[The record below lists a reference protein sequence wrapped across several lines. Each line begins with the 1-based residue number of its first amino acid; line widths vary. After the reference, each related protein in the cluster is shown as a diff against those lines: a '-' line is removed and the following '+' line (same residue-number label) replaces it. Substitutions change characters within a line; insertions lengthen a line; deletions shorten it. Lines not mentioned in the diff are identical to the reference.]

1 MSQTLGALIADA
13 QEAYVT
19 AAVTYQGA
27 SIDQKV
33 QSKPDLDKAASH
45 LAALQARQLDS
56 ATEVDAADEAEM
68 ATLRQQVNDAA
79 TLQTGLLKLVSILS
93 KFI

>member
-13 QEAYVT
+13 QEAYAA

-27 SIDQKV
+27 SIDQKIK
-33 QSKPDLDKAASH
+33 SKPALDKAATQ
-45 LAALQARQLDS
+45 LAALQLKQLDK
-56 ATEVDAADEAEM
+56 AKEVDAQDEAAM
-68 ATLRQQVNDAA
+68 TLLREQVNNAA
-79 TLQTGLLKLVSILS
+79 TLQTGLMTLVSVLT

>member
-13 QEAYVT
+13 QEAYAA

-33 QSKPDLDKAASH
+33 KSKPALDKAATQ
-45 LAALQARQLDS
+45 LAALQIKQLDD
-56 ATEVDAADEAEM
+56 AKEVDAQDEAAM
-68 ATLRQQVNDAA
+68 TLLREQVNNAA
-79 TLQTGLLKLVSILS
+79 TLQTGLMTLVSVLT

>member
-13 QEAYVT
+13 QEAYAA

-33 QSKPDLDKAASH
+33 KSKPALDKAATQ
-45 LAALQARQLDS
+45 LAALQLKQLDE
-56 ATEVDAADEAEM
+56 AKEVDAQDEAAM
-68 ATLRQQVNDAA
+68 TLLREQVNNAA
-79 TLQTGLLKLVSILS
+79 TLQTGLMTLVSVLT

>member
-13 QEAYVT
+13 QEAYAT

-27 SIDQKV
+27 TIDQKV
-33 QSKPDLDKAASH
+33 KSKPALDKAASQ
-45 LAALQARQLDS
+45 LVALQAKQLDE
-56 ATEVDAADEAEM
+56 AKEIDAEDEAAM
-68 ATLRQQVNDAA
+68 KQLRQQVNNAA
-79 TLQTGLLKLVSILS
+79 TLQTGLMTLVAVLT

>member
-13 QEAYVT
+13 QEAYAA

-33 QSKPDLDKAASH
+33 QSKPALDKAATQ
-45 LAALQARQLDS
+45 LAALQIKQLDD
-56 ATEVDAADEAEM
+56 AKEVDAQDEAAM
-68 ATLRQQVNDAA
+68 TLLREQVNNAA
-79 TLQTGLLKLVSILS
+79 TLQTGLMTLVSVLT

>member
-13 QEAYVT
+13 QEAYAA

-33 QSKPDLDKAASH
+33 KSKPALDKAATQ
-45 LAALQARQLDS
+45 LAALQLKQLDK
-56 ATEVDAADEAEM
+56 AKEVDAQDEAAM
-68 ATLRQQVNDAA
+68 TLLREQVNNAA
-79 TLQTGLLKLVSILS
+79 TLQTGLMTLVSVLT

>member
-1 MSQTLGALIADA
+1 MTQTLGALIADA
-13 QEAYVT
+13 QEAYAA

-33 QSKPDLDKAASH
+33 KTKPNLDKAASQ
-45 LAALQARQLDS
+45 LAALQAKQLDQ
-56 ATEVDAADEAEM
+56 AQTVDAADEAEM
-68 ATLRQQVNDAA
+68 AALRQQVNDAA
-79 TLQTGLLKLVSILS
+79 TLQTGLLKLVSILT

>member
-27 SIDQKV
+27 SIDQKIAL
-33 QSKPDLDKAASH
+33 KPDLDKAAS
-45 LAALQARQLDS
+45 LLQSLQAKQLSD
-56 ATEVDAADEAEM
+56 AIEVDEADVTEM
-68 ATLRQQVNDAA
+68 AKLRQQVNDAA